1 MTATYPLQR
10 RRRDFDAC
18 FANGE
23 AFEASEELAAAMGCF
38 PVFEDVIRIRTN
50 RRLIN
55 GGFPMLKG
63 AYLGRK
69 FHRTIFVFMFVCP
82 ALMVAHE
89 LYPPFHFLAGIVGL
103 VLMVYMAVFVGLMLY
118 FFWRRWVKTQPEGS
132 GRPHQGRPRPQ
143 TVLLGVAG

>member
-69 FHRTIFVFMFVCP
+69 FHRTIFVFMF
-82 ALMVAHE
+82 
-89 LYPPFHFLAGIVGL
+89 G
-103 VLMVYMAVFVGLMLY
+103 
-118 FFWRRWVKTQPEGS
+118 GS
-132 GRPHQGRPRPQ
+132 VNKCVNRHQAAFSSVTWLTGTPLTYWAPW
-143 TVLLGVAG
+143 